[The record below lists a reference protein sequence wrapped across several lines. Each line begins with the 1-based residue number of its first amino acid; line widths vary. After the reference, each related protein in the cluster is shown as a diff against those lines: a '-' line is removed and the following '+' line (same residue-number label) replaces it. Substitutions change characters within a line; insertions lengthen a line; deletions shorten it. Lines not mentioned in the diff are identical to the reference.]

1 MKTPG
6 WWKKRSVVAFMLYP
20 ISLCWRVGAWLRPK
34 LTPTTRVNAKVI
46 CIGNVV
52 AGGGGKTP
60 IAIALGEAAKHLGIH
75 AYFISRGYG
84 GSVTAPTRVDISHH
98 TANDVGDEPL
108 LLARTLPT
116 IVARSRVLA
125 AQRAVA
131 EGASLIIMDDG
142 LQNPAL
148 HKDISILVLKGNA
161 PLGNGWLMP
170 AGPLR
175 EPLTAALKKCDVVIH
190 LDGGSA
196 ALPDAIV
203 QSKKPVWHVSATID
217 ILPSAWSHKR
227 SKQGQQ
233 AEPALN
239 TSHEAISRQAPEITK
254 CMAFAGIAHPA
265 LFRASLA
272 QIGVEVVEFA
282 AFPDHHPYTNAEIE
296 ALISQSRTL
305 GVPLL
310 TTEKDAARLNPALLE
325 RDIYVVKQMVDLP
338 KTLISELLGC

>member
-1 MKTPG
+1 MKTPV
-6 WWKKRSVVAFMLYP
+6 WWKQRAAVAYMLYP
-20 ISLCWRVGAWLRPK
+20 LSFFWRIGAWLRPK
-34 LTPTTRVNAKVI
+34 LTSTTRVNAKVI

-60 IAIALGEAAKHLGIH
+60 IAIALGEAAKRLGIN

-84 GSVTAPTRVDISHH
+84 GNITTPTRVDITHH
-98 TANDVGDEPL
+98 TAQDVGDEPL

-116 IVARSRVLA
+116 IVARSRVHA
-125 AQRAVA
+125 AQMAVA

-175 EPLTAALKKCDVVIH
+175 EPLTAALKKCSVIIH
-190 LDGGSA
+190 LDGENA
-196 ALPDAIV
+196 ALPDAIL
-203 QSKKPVWHVSATID
+203 QSKKPVWQVSATID
-217 ILPSAWSHKR
+217 ILPSAWSR
-227 SKQGQQ
+227 ESPKQGQQ
-233 AEPALN
+233 AEPAL
-239 TSHEAISRQAPEITK
+239 SKPHGASGRRAPEIFK
-254 CMAFAGIAHPA
+254 CMAFAGIAHPE
-265 LFRASLA
+265 LFRTSLA
-272 QIGVEVVEFA
+272 QLGVEVVEFA

-296 ALISQSRTL
+296 TLINKSRIL

-310 TTEKDAARLNPALLE
+310 TTEKDAARLNPTLLE
-325 RDIYVVKQMVDLP
+325 RDIYVVKQTVDLP
-338 KTLISELLGC
+338 ETLISELLG